1 MIAMTALVTMA
12 IDWES
17 AASVGV
23 KARTIATPWRAE
35 TGSREFRKPSPP
47 PHQHGSSFCPMCRPS
62 PRAGYKDYELDYWL
76 GMLAPVGMLRADVPR
91 PPE

>member
-1 MIAMTALVTMA
+1 MSASKLSRPARFSAEQRCALPVASRRMLQVWPVIRKMIAMTALVTMA

-35 TGSREFRKPSPP
+35 TGSREFRKE
-47 PHQHGSSFCPMCRPS
+47 Q
-62 PRAGYKDYELDYWL
+62 
-76 GMLAPVGMLRADVPR
+76 
-91 PPE
+91 